1 MRICDNDSEKSSA
14 TKIRLAAVH
23 CLHNIDSVE
32 AEAYTFFTEV
42 LNVCKA
48 CNRNNQLLERTEFG
62 GYTVHITIQE
72 YRGTHFVLA

>member
-1 MRICDNDSEKSSA
+1 MEKLRA
-14 TKIRLAAVH
+14 
-23 CLHNIDSVE
+23 N
-32 AEAYTFFTEV
+32 
-42 LNVCKA
+42 LNRKA